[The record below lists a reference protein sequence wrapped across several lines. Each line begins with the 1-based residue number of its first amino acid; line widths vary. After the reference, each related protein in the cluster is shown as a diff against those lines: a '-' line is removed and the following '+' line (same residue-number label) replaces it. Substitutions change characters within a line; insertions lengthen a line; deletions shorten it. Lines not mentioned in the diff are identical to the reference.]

1 MLGEVAVDGLPV
13 NLGHPKQRCLIA
25 ALAVDTGRVVP
36 ADRLLERVW
45 GADAPRRSTLHSYV
59 SRLRQALA
67 GVDDLTIEHRS
78 GGYALMGDAVDLVRF
93 RSLCAWARTGPDA
106 DRLLTE
112 ALSLWQAEAL
122 AGVPGEWAE
131 AERARLELERLAA
144 QHDLVD
150 ARLRLGHGG
159 RLVVELSARAAE
171 HPLDE
176 RVAGQCLLA
185 LHQAGRTA
193 DALERYRQVRDRL
206 VAEFGTEP
214 GPALRELHQRL
225 LAEPL
230 PAAELLVSAEPRAA
244 SDPLAT
250 AGSHPPVPRQLPAAP
265 VPFVGRHAELDVL
278 GAGGTVLI
286 SAVAGS
292 GGIGKTWLALHWA
305 HRHAARYPDGQLFV
319 DLRGFSPDTAPLDPG
334 TVLRGFLDALGVAD
348 DKTPPDTEARAAL
361 FRSLVADRRMLVVL
375 DNAATADQV
384 VPLLPGTGTCT
395 VLVTSRRVL
404 TGLVTRHSAR
414 HVDLDLLSDAEA
426 HALLEHRLGMPRLA
440 AEPDAVTTLLGYC
453 RRFPLA
459 LGILAGR
466 AATQPHLPLAELAA
480 EVREFG
486 VDALDD
492 DDPAASL
499 PAVLATSYQALSVA
513 QQRVFGQLGIAPGP
527 DISVSAAASLTG
539 LPTARA
545 ARLLR
550 ALQEASLLQRTP
562 DGRYA
567 MHDLI
572 RSYAATTAP
581 DDTAL
586 ARIVDF
592 YLHTAYAAERLL
604 NPGRPPIELDP
615 PAPHVQPH
623 PLPDLP
629 AAVAWLT
636 TEHTCLLATQHVA
649 AHHLVWQLAWVLTT
663 FHDRRGH
670 RHEEVAVWQ
679 AAVDSGGLPDSA
691 ARCRAHRSL
700 GSAHA
705 RLGQSEE
712 AVTQFQHALALAEA
726 DGDLLQQAHTHVA
739 TAWAFEMWGD
749 DRQGLEHAQHC
760 LPLYRAL
767 GEPAWEALTLNGIG
781 WLAARLGEYDTAR
794 RHCEEALVLNRRHS
808 DAQGQATT
816 LDSLGYIAHHTGDHR
831 QAVDT
836 YRQALALYREAG
848 NVVEAANTLDRI
860 GHPHAALGE
869 RDQARSAW
877 QEALEL
883 YLQQGRDSDAA
894 RVRAQL
900 AEDT

>member
-1 MLGEVAVDGLPV
+1 MAAQVDGRPV
-13 NLGHPKQRCLIA
+13 DLGHPKQRCLIA
-25 ALAVDTGRVVP
+25 ALAIDAGRVVP

-59 SRLRQALA
+59 SRLRQALD
-67 GVDDLTIEHRS
+67 GVLTIEHRS

-93 RSLCAWARTGPDA
+93 RSLCARARTGSEA

-122 AGVPGEWAE
+122 AGLPGEWAE
-131 AERARLELERLAA
+131 AERARLELERLAV

-159 RLVVELSARAAE
+159 RLVVELSARAAA

-176 RVAGQCLLA
+176 RVAGQYVLA

-193 DALERYRQVRDRL
+193 DALEHYRQVRDRL
-206 VAEFGTEP
+206 VQELGTEP
-214 GPALRELHQRL
+214 GGQLRDLHARL
-225 LAEPL
+225 LAEPA
-230 PAAELLVSAEPRAA
+230 PASSRPVSSPTAPAEPPAV
-244 SDPLAT
+244 T
-250 AGSHPPVPRQLPAAP
+250 GTPVPRQLPAAP
-265 VPFVGRHAELDVL
+265 SPFVGRHPELDVL

-286 SAVAGS
+286 SAVAGT

-361 FRSLVADRRMLVVL
+361 FRSLVADRRMLLVL

-404 TGLVTRHSAR
+404 TDLVTRHGAR
-414 HVDLDLLSDAEA
+414 HLDLDLLSDAEA
-426 HALLEHRLGMPRLA
+426 HALLEHRLGAPRLA
-440 AEPDAVTTLLGYC
+440 AEPDAVTALLGYC

-499 PAVLATSYQALSVA
+499 PVVLATSYQALSVA
-513 QQRVFGQLGIAPGP
+513 QQRVFGQLGSAPGP
-527 DISVSAAASLTG
+527 DISLPAAASLTG
-539 LPTARA
+539 LPPVRA
-545 ARLLR
+545 ARVLR

-572 RSYAATTAP
+572 RSYAATIVS
-581 DDTAL
+581 DDLRDAAL
-586 ARIVDF
+586 ARVVDF
-592 YLHTAYAAERLL
+592 YLHTAYAAERRL

-636 TEHTCLLATQHVA
+636 AEHTCLLATQHVA
-649 AHHLVWQLAWVLTT
+649 ARHLVWQLAWVLTT

-679 AAVDSGGLPDSA
+679 AAVDSGGLPDPA

-705 RLGQSEE
+705 RLGQSAA

-726 DGDLLQQAHTHVA
+726 DGDTLQQAHTHIA
-739 TAWAFEMWGD
+739 MAWAFEMWGD

-816 LDSLGYIAHHTGDHR
+816 LDSLGYIEHHTGDHHR
-831 QAVDT
+831 AIDT
-836 YRQALALYREAG
+836 YRQALVLYQEAG

-869 RDQARSAW
+869 RDQARAAW
-877 QEALEL
+877 QQALEL
-883 YLQQGRDSDAA
+883 YLQQGRDSDAD